1 MPHVVLV
8 VDDEPALSDLYAEAL
23 GSAGFEVVMAKTAA
37 DALAAL
43 ETEQFS
49 AIVSDIRLPG
59 MDGLSL
65 YKAVAERFPRAA
77 RQFGFWTAYDDDIA
91 RQFIAVRNIPLL
103 RKPCRLRELED
114 FVIRL
119 INR

>member
-1 MPHVVLV
+1 MAHAILV
-8 VDDEPALSDLYAEAL
+8 VDDEPTLSGLYAEAL
-23 GSAGFEVVMAKTAA
+23 GSGGFEVMTAKSAA
-37 DALAAL
+37 EALAAL
-43 ETEQFS
+43 ETTDFS

-59 MDGLSL
+59 MDGLSF

-91 RQFIAVRNIPLL
+91 RQFIAVRSIPLL
-103 RKPCRLRELED
+103 RKPCRLRELEE

-119 INR
+119 VNR